1 MTMGKKKKAK
11 NMAEIAKGKLK
22 ETAGKTSGDAQ
33 LEAEGNVDQM
43 KGHVKQ
49 AGEKAT
55 DALND

>member
-1 MTMGKKKKAK
+1 MGKKKKAK

-22 ETAGKTSGDAQ
+22 ETAGKTSGDTQ

-49 AGEKAT
+49 AGEKVK
-55 DALND
+55 DALDD

>member
-1 MTMGKKKKAK
+1 MGKKKKAK

-33 LEAEGNVDQM
+33 LEGDGDVDQM

-49 AGEKAT
+49 AGEKVK
-55 DALND
+55 DALED